1 MSLRPPLL
9 PALLALLALALPLA
23 AQDAPPLPGAA
34 SLIRVN
40 ATNQN
45 YNFAKPWTKRPP
57 YTRRGIGTV
66 IEGGRVLVTA
76 ELVANHTYVELER
89 PGQPDKTPATVL
101 RVDADANLAL
111 LVPADPAFLADTV
124 PVPFATDVRVGR
136 QVAVAQL
143 ETNGTPAYTPGIVTT
158 TTVSPYPSDGIALL
172 SYRISAPLQYRD
184 NSFTLPV
191 FAGPALAGLLM
202 RYDARSQTA
211 ELVAAPVIAN
221 FLARVARE
229 PYRGFPR
236 AGLTFAPTRDPQF
249 RRYLALDE
257 QGGVYVASVSKG
269 SPAEKSGLKPG
280 DVILK
285 VDGHPL
291 DVDGNYVDA
300 DYGKIPFSH
309 LVSSATPGGSLPLDV
324 RRDGKPLQLTLPLEP
339 RDPATI
345 ISETAI
351 LDRAPRY
358 YILGGLVFTEL
369 SRSYLKE
376 WGGNWRSEAP
386 ARLVYLDE
394 FQDELPAD
402 QGKVV
407 FLSEVLPADTTLG
420 YDDVGSNRVTRINGV
435 PIRRLEDIALA
446 VKKPQAGFH
455 RIELESDPKILF
467 LDARK
472 SEESAEELKRS
483 YGLPALDNLSANPLP

>member
-1 MSLRPPLL
+1 MICRPPLL
-9 PALLALLALALPLA
+9 LFLTAFLSLAWPAP
-23 AQDAPPLPGAA
+23 AQDAPALPGVA
-34 SLIRVN
+34 SLVRVN
-40 ATNQN
+40 STNQN

-57 YTRRGIGTV
+57 YTRRGIGAV
-66 IEGGRVLVTA
+66 IDGGRVLVTA

-89 PGQPDKTPATVL
+89 PGDPGKVPAEVL
-101 RVDADANLAL
+101 RVDYDSNLAL
-111 LVPADPAFLADTV
+111 LAPTDSKFLADAV
-124 PVPFATDVRVGR
+124 PVRLATDVRVGR
-136 QVAVAQL
+136 RVAVAQV
-143 ETNGTPAYTPGIVTT
+143 ESNGTPAYTPGVVTT
-158 TTVSPYPSDGIALL
+158 ATVSPYPSDGIALL

-191 FAGPALAGLLM
+191 FADQALAGLLM

-211 ELVAAPVIAN
+211 DLVSAPVIAS
-221 FLARVARE
+221 FLARTDQR

-236 AGLTFAPTRDPQF
+236 AGLTFSATQDPQF
-249 RRYLALDE
+249 RRYLGLEGA
-257 QGGVYVASVSKG
+257 GGVYVVSVSRG
-269 SPAEKSGLKPG
+269 SPAEKSGLKAG
-280 DVILK
+280 DVILE
-285 VDGHPL
+285 VDGHAL
-291 DVDGNYVDA
+291 DGDGNYPDP
-300 DYGKIPFSH
+300 DNGKIPFSH
-309 LVSSATPGGSLPLDV
+309 LVSSAAPGGTLPLSV
-324 RRDGKPLQLTLPLEP
+324 LRDGKTLKLTLPLEP

-358 YILGGLVFTEL
+358 FILGGLVFTEL

-376 WGGNWRSEAP
+376 WGGNWRSDAP

-420 YDDVGSNRVTRINGV
+420 YDDVGSNRVTRVNGV
-435 PIRRLEDIALA
+435 AIHRLEDLA
-446 VKKPQAGFH
+446 KAARQPQNGYH
-455 RIELESDPKILF
+455 RIELESDPKVLF

-472 SEESAEELKRS
+472 CEESAEELKRS
-483 YGLPALDNLSANPLP
+483 YGLPALDNLKANPLP